1 MTIPLDFSDD
11 ETLEKGRTQAQQNP
25 PSAQKL
31 FGFFGDEPVGRAI
44 DDAFGKMEVAEEMID
59 TFQDRHPERADAI
72 DDSFWILKPG
82 SLLTGVPEAVYRG
95 HVRELLTRVSMTEA
109 DTEADAQA
117 TAVATDAECLMAL
130 SETSLQTPL
139 PRKAKWAFAALI
151 ESVFPDG
158 AAPLE
163 DMLEDG
169 GLPTPSSEWET
180 RQRDRQISDI
190 RATVTESLDR
200 P

>member
-11 ETLEKGRTQAQQNP
+11 ETLEKGRTQAQQKP
-25 PSAQKL
+25 PSAKKL
-31 FGFFGDEPVGRAI
+31 FGCFGDASVGRAI
-44 DDAFGKMEVAEEMID
+44 DDAFEKMEVAEEMID

-72 DDSFWILKPG
+72 DDAFWILKPG
-82 SLLTGVPEAVYRG
+82 SLLIGVPEAVYRS
-95 HVRELLTRVSMTEA
+95 HVRELLTRVAMTEA
-109 DTEADAQA
+109 DAVA

-130 SETSLQTPL
+130 SEASLRAPL
-139 PRKAKWAFAALI
+139 PREAKWAFAVLI

-163 DMLEDG
+163 NGLEDG
-169 GLPTPSSEWET
+169 GLPTPSTEWET